1 MVAVATIL
9 LTICGIVIAVCIY
22 GIYLGKKQ
30 EKEKIRKEREEREQ
44 FEKIVKK
51 YMKEYESYSKE
62 RLRNERDR
70 LQKKELGN
78 QLGAITANIQ
88 LMTNPNP
95 ALGQTISNSRVSS
108 NPRLVALNRLLY
120 LKKDK
125 S

>member
-62 RLRNERDR
+62 QIE
-70 LQKKELGN
+70 KELKILN
-78 QLGAITANIQ
+78 QKAISTQLARSQANIQ
-88 LMTNPNP
+88 AMKTGNYTNAPTP
-95 ALGQTISNSRVSS
+95 IVESLGDPKTEALQK
-108 NPRLVALNRLLY
+108 LL
-120 LKKDK
+120 KEK
-125 S
+125 

>member
-9 LTICGIVIAVCIY
+9 LTICGIDIAVCIY

-30 EKEKIRKEREEREQ
+30 EKEKMRKEREEREQ

-62 RLRNERDR
+62 RLKNERDR

-78 QLGAITANIQ
+78 QLGAIKANIQ

-95 ALGQTISNSRVSS
+95 ALGQTTSNSSVPS